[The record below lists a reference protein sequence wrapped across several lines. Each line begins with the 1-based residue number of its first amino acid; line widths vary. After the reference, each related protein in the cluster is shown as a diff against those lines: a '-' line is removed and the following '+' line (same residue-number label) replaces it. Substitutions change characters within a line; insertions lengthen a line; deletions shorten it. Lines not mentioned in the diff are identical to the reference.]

1 MESVPEIVTATKVIE
16 PFGSKPL
23 TFKELQKMSAS
34 KSVTRK
40 YYDPIVKGYIK
51 DWQKNLKPITD
62 ESA

>member
-1 MESVPEIVTATKVIE
+1 
-16 PFGSKPL
+16 
-23 TFKELQKMSAS
+23 MSAS
-34 KSVTRK
+34 KALTRK